1 MQGSNADVVPF
12 LDGYAFRFHVFQYLL
27 RLHLLIEAVFRYNHG
42 RASVASLGFCVATL
56 FYRILP
62 SDALFFYIKKAA
74 AFLQPPLHIFLFL
87 FKYHNPGNN
96 DETAHFQ
103 PALQWPP
110 SISFWSEWCRMKSRT
125 ISGNFS
131 SLAQS
136 NIQKV
141 LFLIIHPNPNFYVF
155 HKRHTELNYTKYRS
169 YPAGLYASIN
179 AQG

>member
-74 AFLQPPLHIFLFL
+74 AFLQPPQHIFLF
-87 FKYHNPGNN
+87 HNIQ
-96 DETAHFQ
+96 A
-103 PALQWPP
+103 P
-110 SISFWSEWCRMKSRT
+110 SMKSLSMENHETRD
-125 ISGNFS
+125 G
-131 SLAQS
+131 
-136 NIQKV
+136 
-141 LFLIIHPNPNFYVF
+141 PNY
-155 HKRHTELNYTKYRS
+155 S
-169 YPAGLYASIN
+169 
-179 AQG
+179 

>member
-74 AFLQPPLHIFLFL
+74 AFLQPPQHIFLFQYNYTGAHCIL
-87 FKYHNPGNN
+87 F
-96 DETAHFQ
+96 
-103 PALQWPP
+103 
-110 SISFWSEWCRMKSRT
+110 C
-125 ISGNFS
+125 
-131 SLAQS
+131 SLHLS
-136 NIQKV
+136 PLSPFLTLILN
-141 LFLIIHPNPNFYVF
+141 LIIV
-155 HKRHTELNYTKYRS
+155 
-169 YPAGLYASIN
+169 
-179 AQG
+179 

>member
-74 AFLQPPLHIFLFL
+74 AFLQPPQHIFLFL
-87 FKYHNPGNN
+87 FLRKTEWDSNPRSGRECPMRIFGSVKNVGVVVTLIYFRALFFLKN
-96 DETAHFQ
+96 DWF
-103 PALQWPP
+103 
-110 SISFWSEWCRMKSRT
+110 
-125 ISGNFS
+125 
-131 SLAQS
+131 
-136 NIQKV
+136 
-141 LFLIIHPNPNFYVF
+141 
-155 HKRHTELNYTKYRS
+155 
-169 YPAGLYASIN
+169 
-179 AQG
+179 